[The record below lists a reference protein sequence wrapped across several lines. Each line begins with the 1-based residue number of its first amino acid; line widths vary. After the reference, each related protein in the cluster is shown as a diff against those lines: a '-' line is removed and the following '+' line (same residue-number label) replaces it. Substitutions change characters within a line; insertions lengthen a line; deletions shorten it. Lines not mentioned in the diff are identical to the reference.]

1 MSKKELN
8 LSLRLLY
15 NEPAKLSYEAFEKNE
30 AMAASFK
37 IKKISESPEE
47 LVINVD
53 ENKVT
58 FKKVAGKTDFD
69 YDALK
74 VQADLFK
81 GQEFF
86 TFRHE
91 AYDESKDHTN
101 YIEVSI
107 ETAAEGSFLQIQAL
121 FFAAMYQTDAQA
133 PVGVHIMEN
142 DVMLSFGDFTEFG
155 INQVNAWPM
164 YCAWFNIYGVEKKD
178 KVTIYTK
185 GNKKLGEPELE
196 MKVKKKKLDVAT
208 KFLLNLTMGSLSTT
222 SSYHDGETTTNV
234 LDGKDYEFVVKK
246 SKFIDGK
253 VLELEKW

>member
-1 MSKKELN
+1 MSKDKLN
-8 LSLRLLY
+8 LTLRLLY
-15 NEPAKLSYEAFEKNE
+15 KEPATLSFETFAKNE
-30 AMAASFK
+30 AMAESFK
-37 IKKISESPEE
+37 IEKISESDVE
-47 LVINVD
+47 LIVKIDDHKAV
-53 ENKVT
+53 
-58 FKKVAGKTDFD
+58 FKKLQGKTEFD

-74 VQADLFK
+74 VQAKLFK
-81 GQEFF
+81 GQDFF

-101 YIEVSI
+101 YIEVSV
-107 ETAAEGSFLQIQAL
+107 ETDAEESFLQIQAL
-121 FFAAMYQTDAQA
+121 FFAAMYQTDAQP
-133 PVGVHIMEN
+133 PVGVHILEN

-155 INQVNAWPM
+155 INQINAWPM
-164 YCAWFNIYGVEKKD
+164 YCAWFNIYAVEKKD

-196 MKVKKKKLDVAT
+196 IKVKKKKMAIAT